1 MIKLINTK
9 SGSEEV
15 QKEIDLLLNRSQLE
29 FGEVNRS
36 VEEIITNVRD
46 NKDKAILEY
55 TEKFD
60 GVKLD
65 RIQVTQEEIEE
76 AYNRCDKELI
86 EALEEAAE
94 NIRDFHQKQLINSWI
109 DNKKPGIMLGQIYN
123 PIEKVGIYVPGGTAP
138 LPSTVLMNAV
148 PAKVAGVEEIVMVT
162 PPSKDGGVS
171 DNILAAAKIAGVDK
185 IYKAGGAQGIAAM
198 AFGTE
203 TIPKVYKIVGPG
215 NIYVAIAKRIVYG
228 FVDIDMIAGPSEIL
242 VLADET
248 ANPEYVAADML
259 SQAEHDTL
267 ASSILVTTS
276 EELAENVKKELK
288 VQTDKLSRKDI
299 VEESLKN
306 FGAIIVAK
314 DMDEAVYYT
323 NEIAPE
329 HLEVMVKSPFEMIS
343 SIKNAGAIF
352 LGEYSPEPL
361 GDYFSGTN
369 HTLPTSST
377 AKFYSPLG
385 VDDFVKK
392 SSLIFYDRKN
402 LEEHKDKIIAIAE
415 SEGLEAH
422 ANSVRVRFPNG
433 K

>member
-1 MIKLINTK
+1 MIKLINTLN
-9 SGSEEV
+9 GTEEV
-15 QKEIDLLLNRSQLE
+15 QSEIDLLLNRSQLE
-29 FGEVNRS
+29 FGEVNRA
-36 VEEIITNVRD
+36 VEDIITKVRD
-46 NKDKAILEY
+46 EKDSAIIEF

-65 RIQVTQEEIEE
+65 RIEVTQEEIEE
-76 AYNRCDKELI
+76 AYNSCDPDLI
-86 EALEEAAE
+86 AALEESAE
-94 NIRDFHQKQLINSWI
+94 NIRAYHQKQLSNSWI
-109 DNKKPGIMLGQIYN
+109 QNDKKGIMLGQIYN
-123 PIEKVGIYVPGGTAP
+123 PVEKVGIYVPGGTAP
-138 LPSTVLMNAV
+138 YPSTVLMNAV
-148 PAKVAGVEEIVMVT
+148 PAKVAGVSEIIMVT
-162 PPSKDGGVS
+162 PPSKDGSVNK
-171 DNILAAAKIAGVDK
+171 NILAAARVAGVDR
-185 IYKAGGAQGIAAM
+185 IFKAGGAQGIAAL

-203 TIPKVYKIVGPG
+203 SVPKVYKIVGPG

-228 FVDIDMIAGPSEIL
+228 YVDIDMIAGPSEIL

-276 EELAENVKKELK
+276 EELALK
-288 VQTDKLSRKDI
+288 VKEELAVQTAVLSRKDI
-299 VEESLKN
+299 IEQSLKD
-306 FGAIIVAK
+306 FGAIIVVK
-314 DMDEAVYYT
+314 SMEEAIEYT

-329 HLEVMVKSPFEMIS
+329 HLEIIVQNPFEMIS

-352 LGEYSPEPL
+352 LGAYSPEPL
-361 GDYFSGTN
+361 GDYFAGPN

-392 SSLIFYDRKN
+392 SSLIFYDRER
-402 LEEHKDKIIAIAE
+402 LEEKKDQIIKIAE
-415 SEGLEAH
+415 AEGLTAH
-422 ANSVRVRFPNG
+422 ANSIKVRF

>member
-1 MIKLINTK
+1 MIKIINTK
-9 SGSEEV
+9 DDSDSIREEV
-15 QKEIDLLLNRSQLE
+15 ELLLNRSQLE

-36 VEEIITNVRD
+36 VEEIITNIRD
-46 NKDKAILEY
+46 NKDKALLEY

-60 GVKLD
+60 GVKLEN
-65 RIQVTQEEIEE
+65 IQVTEEEIER
-76 AYNRCDKELI
+76 AYNNTDKELI
-86 EALEEAAE
+86 EALEEAE
-94 NIRDFHQKQLINSWI
+94 KNIREFHQKQMTNSWI
-109 DNKKPGIMLGQIYN
+109 DNSKKGIILGQLYN

-148 PAKVAGVEEIVMVT
+148 PAKVAGVEEIIMVT

-171 DNILAAAKIAGVDK
+171 DNILAAAKIAGIDK
-185 IYKAGGAQGIAAM
+185 IYKAGGAQGIAAL

-248 ANPEYVAADML
+248 ANPKYVAADML
-259 SQAEHDTL
+259 SQAEHDKL

-276 EELAENVKKELK
+276 EELAEKTKKEIEIQAKSLN
-288 VQTDKLSRKDI
+288 REDI
-299 VEESLKN
+299 VKESLDK

-314 DMDEAVYYT
+314 DMDEAIYYT

-329 HLEVMVKSPFEMIS
+329 HLEIMVKNPFEMIS

-361 GDYFSGTN
+361 GDYFAGTN

-377 AKFYSPLG
+377 AKFYSPLS

-392 SSLIFYDRKN
+392 SSIIYYNREN
-402 LEEHKDKIIAIAE
+402 LEKNKEKIIAIAE
-415 SEGLEAH
+415 TEGLEAH
-422 ANSVRVRFPNG
+422 ANSVRVRF
-433 K
+433 KDAE

>member
-1 MIKLINTK
+1 MIKIINTNDGTK
-9 SGSEEV
+9 DV
-15 QKEIDLLLNRSQLE
+15 NKEIDLLLNRSQLE

-36 VEEIITNVRD
+36 VEEIIENVRD
-46 NKDKAILEY
+46 NKDKALLEY
-55 TEKFD
+55 TERFD

-65 RIQVTQEEIEE
+65 NIQVTEEEIER
-76 AYNRCDKELI
+76 AYNNCDKELI

-109 DNKKPGIMLGQIYN
+109 DNKKPGVMLGQIYN

-138 LPSTVLMNAV
+138 LPSTVLMNAI

-162 PPSKDGGVS
+162 PPSKDGGVP
-171 DNILAAAKIAGVDK
+171 DNILAAAKIAGVSK
-185 IYKAGGAQGIAAM
+185 IFKAGGAQGIAAL

-203 TIPKVYKIVGPG
+203 TIPKVYKVVGPG

-248 ANPEYVAADML
+248 ANSRYVAADML
-259 SQAEHDTL
+259 SQAEHDKL

-276 EELAENVKKELK
+276 EKLANEVKKELEI
-288 VQTDKLSRKDI
+288 QTETLSRKDI
-299 VEESLKN
+299 VLESLRE

-314 DMDEAVYYT
+314 NMEEAIYYT

-361 GDYFSGTN
+361 GDYFAGTN

-392 SSLIFYDRKN
+392 SSIIFYDRDNLDKHKN
-402 LEEHKDKIIAIAE
+402 KIIAIAE

-422 ANSVRVRFPNG
+422 ANSVRVRFSND

>member
-15 QKEIDLLLNRSQLE
+15 QKEVDLLLNRSQLE

-46 NKDKAILEY
+46 NKDKAVLEY

-65 RIQVTQEEIEE
+65 SIQVTQEEIET

-109 DNKKPGIMLGQIYN
+109 DNKKPGIMLGQMYN

-259 SQAEHDTL
+259 SQAEHDKL
-267 ASSILVTTS
+267 ASSILVTTC
-276 EELAENVKKELK
+276 EELAEKVKEELRI
-288 VQTDKLSRKDI
+288 QTDKLSRKDI
-299 VEESLKN
+299 VEESLEN
-306 FGAIIVAK
+306 FGAIIVTK
-314 DMDEAVYYT
+314 DMDEAIYYT

-361 GDYFSGTN
+361 GDYFAGTN

-433 K
+433 R

>member
-1 MIKLINTK
+1 MIKLINTTN
-9 SGSEEV
+9 GTDEV
-15 QKEIDLLLNRSQLE
+15 QKEIEVLLNRSQLE
-29 FGEVNRS
+29 FGEVNRA
-36 VEEIITNVRD
+36 VEDIITKVRD
-46 NKDKAILEY
+46 EKDKAIIEY

-65 RIQVTQEEIEE
+65 SIEVTAQEIED
-76 AYNRCDKELI
+76 AYNSCDPELVAALKES
-86 EALEEAAE
+86 AE
-94 NIRDFHQKQLINSWI
+94 NVRAYHQKQLSNSWI
-109 DNKKPGIMLGQIYN
+109 QNDKKGIMLGQIYN

-138 LPSTVLMNAV
+138 YPSTVLMNAV
-148 PAKVAGVEEIVMVT
+148 PAKVAGVSEIIMVT
-162 PPSKDGGVS
+162 PPSKDGSV
-171 DNILAAAKIAGVDK
+171 DKNILAAAKIAGVDRVF
-185 IYKAGGAQGIAAM
+185 KAGGAQGIAAL

-203 TIPKVYKIVGPG
+203 SVPKVYKIVGPG

-228 FVDIDMIAGPSEIL
+228 YVDIDMIAGPSEIL

-276 EELAENVKKELK
+276 EELAYKVKEELA
-288 VQTDKLSRKDI
+288 VQTALLSRKDI
-299 VEESLKN
+299 IEKSLAD
-306 FGAIIVAK
+306 FGAIIIAK
-314 DMDEAVYYT
+314 DMEEAIDYT

-329 HLEVMVKSPFEMIS
+329 HLELIVANPFEMIS

-352 LGEYSPEPL
+352 LGAYSPEPL
-361 GDYFSGTN
+361 GDYFAGPN

-392 SSLIFYDRKN
+392 SSLIFYDRER
-402 LEEHKDKIIAIAE
+402 LEEKKDQIIKIAE
-415 SEGLEAH
+415 AEGLTAH
-422 ANSVRVRFPNG
+422 ANSIKVRF